1 MKMLQKYYRKSSN
14 RLGKLLSAI
23 VIRDFGVHFHTSN
36 NITFYSKKEKGF
48 SFICIFFP
56 NNKLLGNND

>member
-23 VIRDFGVHFHTSN
+23 VIEILVSIFIRLTILLFIQKRKRDFLLSVF
-36 NITFYSKKEKGF
+36 
-48 SFICIFFP
+48 FFP
-56 NNKLLGNND
+56 IINY